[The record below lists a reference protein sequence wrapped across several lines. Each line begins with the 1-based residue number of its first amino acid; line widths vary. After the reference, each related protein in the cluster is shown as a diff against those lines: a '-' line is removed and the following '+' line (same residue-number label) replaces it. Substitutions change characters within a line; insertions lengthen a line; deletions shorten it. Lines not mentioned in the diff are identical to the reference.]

1 MFENSWIYLNEIEKK
16 RRQKLDA
23 NGDPIEGEFEEE
35 EEEGEDDEEAVKAF
49 AGEQLKK
56 LDDEKSGILGQKG
69 LLEEERKRLLDDF
82 ESKKKRL
89 EGEDREKIQ
98 LNDRIKL
105 LESKLLVGGSSIR
118 TYIYIINFHN
128 E

>member
-1 MFENSWIYLNEIEKK
+1 MNEIEKK

>member
-1 MFENSWIYLNEIEKK
+1 MKIENK
-16 RRQKLDA
+16 RRQKLHA
-23 NGDPIEGEFEEE
+23 NGDPIDGEFEE
-35 EEEGEDDEEAVKAF
+35 EDDEEAVKAF
-49 AGEQLKK
+49 AEEQLKK
-56 LDDEKSGILGQKG
+56 LDEEKSGILGQKG

-89 EGEDREKIQ
+89 ECEEREKNQ

-105 LESKLLVGGSSIR
+105 MQSKLLVGGLSIR
-118 TYIYIINFHN
+118 TFIYIINFHN